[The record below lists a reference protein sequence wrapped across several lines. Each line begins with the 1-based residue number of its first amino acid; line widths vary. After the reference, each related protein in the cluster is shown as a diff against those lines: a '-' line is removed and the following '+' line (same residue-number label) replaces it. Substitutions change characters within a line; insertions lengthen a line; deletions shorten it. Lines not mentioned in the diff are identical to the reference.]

1 MSDNRTLEFIKGLI
15 VGGAI
20 GAIAAILYAP
30 KSGRET
36 RQELAGKVDDIYGK
50 AREEYEA
57 SLERAKR
64 TYESTVNRIKDLEN
78 VAKTKAEEMEEVVG
92 DVLEK
97 SKEHVDESKNR
108 LKSALDAAKNAFKEE
123 KEKLVKN
130 EPTENEN

>member
-36 RQELAGKVDDIYGK
+36 RQELAGKVDDIYSK

-57 SLERAKR
+57 SLEHAKR
-64 TYESTVNRIKDLEN
+64 TYES
-78 VAKTKAEEMEEVVG
+78 
-92 DVLEK
+92 
-97 SKEHVDESKNR
+97 KEHVGESKNR
-108 LKSALDAAKNAFKEE
+108 LKTALDAAKNAFKEE